1 MRNWNEM
8 TTYNDGSGTHNKT
21 ICLYVTEYTPHL
33 LVFFQQKFIK
43 KKTKEGE
50 NAEKVYASQK
60 R

>member
-1 MRNWNEM
+1 M

-60 R
+60 K